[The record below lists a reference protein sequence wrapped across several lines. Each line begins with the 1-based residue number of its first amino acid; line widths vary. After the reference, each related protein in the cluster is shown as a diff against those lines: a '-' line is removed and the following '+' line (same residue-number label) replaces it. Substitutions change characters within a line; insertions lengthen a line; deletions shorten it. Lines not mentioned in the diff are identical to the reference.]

1 MLQAI
6 LDAVIGRM
14 EPIQV
19 ETASQ
24 LQASTVR
31 EKEKIEGMPD
41 LPTIENL
48 DAWRMK
54 SRECIAT
61 TSSAP
66 DKARIWM
73 KECDNKS
80 EEDLKDSSPFHTL
93 DQKIFGRFAISHCSA
108 VT

>member
-1 MLQAI
+1 MTEDEIERNERNEFVREVRALGDKVTQ
-6 LDAVIGRM
+6 
-14 EPIQV
+14 
-19 ETASQ
+19 ASQ
-24 LQASTVR
+24 LQATTVR

-73 KECDNKS
+73 KECDSKT
-80 EEDLKDSSPFHTL
+80 EEELKDPSPFPTL
-93 DQKIFGRFAISHCSA
+93 D
-108 VT
+108 